1 MKHFIIE
8 EEATQFK
15 LTGDHKT
22 FWIPG
27 DYDSNEFLYNTTKLS
42 EVDAYKAEKEDV
54 IENIYVPVGLTR
66 SFTFSFTIEELGDG
80 KARITIN
87 KNV

>member
-1 MKHFIIE
+1 MTIIFIVL
-8 EEATQFK
+8 AGVAVAFFLFK
-15 LTGDHKT
+15 DK
-22 FWIPG
+22 IK
-27 DYDSNEFLYNTTKLS
+27 DVIQKKR
-42 EVDAYKAEKEDV
+42 KAEKEDV

>member
-1 MKHFIIE
+1 MTTIFIIL
-8 EEATQFK
+8 AVVAVTFFLFK
-15 LTGDHKT
+15 DK
-22 FWIPG
+22 I
-27 DYDSNEFLYNTTKLS
+27 K
-42 EVDAYKAEKEDV
+42 DAIQNKRKNKKDDE

-66 SFTFSFTIEELGDG
+66 SFVFSFTIEELGDG